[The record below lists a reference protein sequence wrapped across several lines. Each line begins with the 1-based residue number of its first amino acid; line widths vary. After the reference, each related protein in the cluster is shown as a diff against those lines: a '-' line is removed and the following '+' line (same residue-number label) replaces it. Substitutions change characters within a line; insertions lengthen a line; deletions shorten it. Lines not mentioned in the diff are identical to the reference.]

1 MLMQSAKTEAR
12 INNFFKKSSFLKSEK
27 KTFYKKTKNDT
38 HLSSKSKLLKTI
50 FQTAAFFFNRFL
62 KKIIPKT

>member
-27 KTFYKKTKNDT
+27 KTFYKKNEK
-38 HLSSKSKLLKTI
+38 
-50 FQTAAFFFNRFL
+50 
-62 KKIIPKT
+62 